1 MNCRPPGSS
10 VLAQDLGLIQG
21 FGVSKQITR
30 LEAES
35 SFPHHIRAGPAALRR
50 LAWNKGVRTGQ
61 LQEGSPEFSSQWLAC
76 HICSPRLWA
85 PQVFRRTSVKSA
97 VESGESSSEKQDVR
111 THTHTHTHTQTQ
123 HSSTKTASGETV
135 SAGTRL
141 HSLPR
146 DSSSRRSSKCHLS
159 GAVLAQRNSPPR
171 SH

>member
-1 MNCRPPGSS
+1 M
-10 VLAQDLGLIQG
+10 GLIQG
-21 FGVSKQITR
+21 FGVSKQITC

-35 SFPHHIRAGPAALRR
+35 ALTHHIRAGAAVLRGP
-50 LAWNKGVRTGQ
+50 AWNKGVRTGQ
-61 LQEGSPEFSSQWLAC
+61 LLEGSPEFSSQWLVC

-85 PQVFRRTSVKSA
+85 PRVFRRASVKSA

-111 THTHTHTHTQTQ
+111 THTHTHTHTHTQTQ
-123 HSSTKTASGETV
+123 HSSTETASGETV

>member
-111 THTHTHTHTQTQ
+111 THTHTHTHTHRLSTQ
-123 HSSTKTASGETV
+123 ARRLPQGRQCLQEPDSTV
-135 SAGTRL
+135 SPGTR
-141 HSLPR
+141 HHVARQSVTCQAR
-146 DSSSRRSSKCHLS
+146 F
-159 GAVLAQRNSPPR
+159 
-171 SH
+171 